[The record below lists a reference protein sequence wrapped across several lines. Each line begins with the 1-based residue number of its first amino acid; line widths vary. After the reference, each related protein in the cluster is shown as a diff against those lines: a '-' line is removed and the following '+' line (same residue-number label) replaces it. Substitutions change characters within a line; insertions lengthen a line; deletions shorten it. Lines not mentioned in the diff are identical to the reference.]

1 MITKSIKHL
10 FIACL
15 VSCNIVAAL
24 TSCEDMLES
33 DSTRQVFDPEL
44 SQKTDSIYYA
54 LGIMQA
60 MQQLADHYVFQGEMR
75 GELVD
80 TTHYTDINL
89 RQLADFSAT
98 TANRYDSAYVYYR
111 VINNCNYYIAH
122 RDTTLRTGATYV
134 ARNEY
139 AAVKAIRAWAYMQ
152 LARVYGRVPFYTE
165 PLTQI
170 SQIDDNQYPELTLSE
185 IVDRL
190 APDLEQY
197 SGLPVPDFGNT
208 FPNQSFFVPSKLFI
222 PVDIVLGDMYL
233 ESGNYDM
240 AAKHY
245 VVYLTQVASAN
256 HTAFAENYRRSLFR
270 ILSGV
275 DDTDLPTDYDM
286 EKNNRI
292 ASQRWGQTIFLT
304 TTTGYNDVISYIP
317 LAPKSSQ
324 GTTTRVPMAY
334 GYDLY
339 STSRQQVD
347 EIQLTPSQAYI
358 DLSQN
363 TDFYYIS
370 RFSTASQT
378 IVNTAQI
385 GDFRYNGSV
394 DETRQGDEE
403 TGTVTRRVNKYIM
416 GNIYLYR
423 NTTVLL
429 HLAEAF
435 NRLGMYDAAFA
446 ILKDGIN
453 RYLISGD
460 AAYISENTRLLL
472 QTTYPLLSTAN
483 MAKFEDANAYFG
495 VHGHGAGYVRDY
507 NGATY
512 QPYLSPYQLDTV
524 VAVKM
529 ADIAADFKVSVGATR
544 EDTINA
550 VEDLLCDE
558 YALEF
563 AFEGT
568 RFYDLCRLARHKN
581 ADPTYGSNFGGQ
593 WLARKFQLA
602 GKTVTKDL
610 TDPQNW
616 YLPFK

>member
-80 TTHYTDINL
+80 TTHYTDVNL

-134 ARNEY
+134 TRNEY

-222 PVDIVLGDMYL
+222 PVDVVLGDMYL

-270 ILSGV
+270 MLSGV

-370 RFSTASQT
+370 RFSTASQARSRVVST
-378 IVNTAQI
+378 STSWATSISIATPPCCSTSLRPSTAWACTMLPSPSSRTASAAI
-385 GDFRYNGSV
+385 SSAATLPTSV
-394 DETRQGDEE
+394 RTRVCSCRPPIRSSRRPIWPSLRMP
-403 TGTVTRRVNKYIM
+403 TPTSASTVMVQATSAT
-416 GNIYLYR
+416 
-423 NTTVLL
+423 TTVPPTSPTS
-429 HLAEAF
+429 
-435 NRLGMYDAAFA
+435 RPT
-446 ILKDGIN
+446 
-453 RYLISGD
+453 S
-460 AAYISENTRLLL
+460 STRW
-472 QTTYPLLSTAN
+472 
-483 MAKFEDANAYFG
+483 
-495 VHGHGAGYVRDY
+495 
-507 NGATY
+507 
-512 QPYLSPYQLDTV
+512 
-524 VAVKM
+524 
-529 ADIAADFKVSVGATR
+529 
-544 EDTINA
+544 
-550 VEDLLCDE
+550 
-558 YALEF
+558 
-563 AFEGT
+563 
-568 RFYDLCRLARHKN
+568 
-581 ADPTYGSNFGGQ
+581 
-593 WLARKFQLA
+593 WL
-602 GKTVTKDL
+602 
-610 TDPQNW
+610 
-616 YLPFK
+616 